1 MKTLFNYFFYRIALF
16 YKKHIPFEDYLG
28 QGVFLQLFSIFLNIL
43 TILDLFLINYGLKLT
58 KKVAIIFLIPF
69 ALLTVFIHR
78 LFPNREQLFNDLS
91 IKYLYEKMRWIKGLF
106 VFLYILISLVAFFL
120 VILVL

>member
-58 KKVAIIFLIPF
+58 KEVAIIFLIPF
-69 ALLTVFIHR
+69 AILTVFIHR